1 VEDGHSAPARDDNGI
16 GGDPGCAGE
25 RGVGHGTQATAYRR
39 TNREDLM
46 ASIGGDTNTLL
57 RRFMNRG
64 KRKNDMQTGTPG
76 RKATY
81 RPRKQGTVAPYKPG
95 KKY

>member
-1 VEDGHSAPARDDNGI
+1 
-16 GGDPGCAGE
+16 
-25 RGVGHGTQATAYRR
+25 
-39 TNREDLM
+39 M

-64 KRKNDMQTGTPG
+64 KRKNDKQTGTPG

-81 RPRKQGTVAPYKPG
+81 RPRKQGTVALYKPG